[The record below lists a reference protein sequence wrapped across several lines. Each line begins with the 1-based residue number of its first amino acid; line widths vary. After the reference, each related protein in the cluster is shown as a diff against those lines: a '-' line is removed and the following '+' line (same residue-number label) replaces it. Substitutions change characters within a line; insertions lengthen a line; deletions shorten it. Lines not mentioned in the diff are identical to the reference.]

1 MKFDHKEFCIDKVLD
16 AVEEKSIYIKE
27 KSKNKKKKK
36 KKK

>member
-1 MKFDHKEFCIDKVLD
+1 MKFDHKEFCLDKVLD
-16 AVEEKSIYIKE
+16 VVEDKEFYNKE